1 LKVSTSG
8 DYIEIP
14 ETDLDLDGDSANGQF
29 VTFLIDDLSLVGSQN
44 PSCEQVQ
51 LEVTLQPLGTLPIIG
66 DYGVSSLFANFNYW
80 ETTTIPFTFSSN
92 TSVSFEY
99 SVRVSRMTKLCN
111 SSSATGLEE
120 PGVAY
125 SAHLGESVELSLFTY
140 IQSYPEAEDVG
151 FKVYFPSDWENASIT
166 DPFGTDLT
174 DQIIV
179 NSHFIEVPSGLV
191 DSVGWWGISFN
202 SPNYAQEISTQV
214 QESSTSWHE
223 SAIYGSGDRL
233 RCEVAIGT
241 PDGSFNSTSN
251 LEMIWYNPLGT
262 VWFNEVIDNFNSS
275 SITSA
280 GNTLGPSNSTPGIWY
295 VVASWSNGSEV
306 AFSYTTFEVRHRLNI
321 FAHTPS
327 IEIESGEQFTAAIYV
342 YDQDNGNPILDGVT
356 VVGNWSTEEI
366 IFSPNLAKGWFEADF
381 NTSMIGTGSFTLV
394 VNASLPFYDTN
405 QFVINVFVP
414 SAEPLVTVAF
424 RAGILGALAVFILIG
439 AFTLTRRY
447 YISITTRW
455 NLELLSLESRIE
467 DSKNLIGVL
476 VIHRT
481 VGLPVYSKIIK
492 GGFQEAL
499 LSSFISAI
507 SHFRTEFSMDEP
519 KWTAI
524 PISEVILAVQTESF
538 ICATI
543 TLDSASDSQK
553 SQLESFSLEIGGFY
567 DYDDEATKQVL
578 QTPKR
583 MEFMASTFDPLFDK
597 HFDGGLMQRYV
608 GVKKN
613 LPERLLP
620 VAQAMKDM
628 EIDHGVSPDSIIKS
642 VILNGYNER
651 RAHMMVLGAIDEGF
665 LIVAE
670 KKLPPPPT
678 EV

>member
-1 LKVSTSG
+1 
-8 DYIEIP
+8 
-14 ETDLDLDGDSANGQF
+14 
-29 VTFLIDDLSLVGSQN
+29 
-44 PSCEQVQ
+44 
-51 LEVTLQPLGTLPIIG
+51 
-66 DYGVSSLFANFNYW
+66 
-80 ETTTIPFTFSSN
+80 
-92 TSVSFEY
+92 
-99 SVRVSRMTKLCN
+99 
-111 SSSATGLEE
+111 
-120 PGVAY
+120 
-125 SAHLGESVELSLFTY
+125 
-140 IQSYPEAEDVG
+140 
-151 FKVYFPSDWENASIT
+151 
-166 DPFGTDLT
+166 
-174 DQIIV
+174 
-179 NSHFIEVPSGLV
+179 
-191 DSVGWWGISFN
+191 
-202 SPNYAQEISTQV
+202 
-214 QESSTSWHE
+214 
-223 SAIYGSGDRL
+223 
-233 RCEVAIGT
+233 
-241 PDGSFNSTSN
+241 
-251 LEMIWYNPLGT
+251 
-262 VWFNEVIDNFNSS
+262 
-275 SITSA
+275 
-280 GNTLGPSNSTPGIWY
+280 
-295 VVASWSNGSEV
+295 
-306 AFSYTTFEVRHRLNI
+306 LNI